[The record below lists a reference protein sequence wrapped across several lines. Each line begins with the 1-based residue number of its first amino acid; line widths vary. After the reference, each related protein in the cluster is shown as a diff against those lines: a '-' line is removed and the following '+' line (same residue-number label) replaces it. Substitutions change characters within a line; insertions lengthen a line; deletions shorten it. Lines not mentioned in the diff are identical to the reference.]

1 MKINIRDI
9 TKIPNL
15 LSLLRIILIPVF
27 VIVFLWEN
35 GEIRYNIDIGEEAN
49 GYVIAAA
56 IVVLSG
62 LTDAADGFIARRFN
76 MITDLG
82 KVLDPFADK
91 LTQAAVVVCLFFR
104 YKEIWELIA
113 VLLALIVVKEITML
127 VMGML
132 FLKKGQ
138 DLGGA
143 KWFGKLAT
151 IVFYVLVIIL
161 LGAPYL
167 STSAAFVMILVMLGF
182 TALAFALYLREYYR
196 LWRVSKELPEPNGK
210 D

>member
-1 MKINIRDI
+1 MNINIRDI
-9 TKIPNL
+9 TKLPNI
-15 LSLLRIILIPVF
+15 LSLIRILLIPVF
-27 VIVFLWEN
+27 VVVFLWEN
-35 GEIRYNIDIGEEAN
+35 GEIRYTIDIGKEAN
-49 GYVIAAA
+49 GYIIAAA

-91 LTQAAVVVCLFFR
+91 LTQAAVIVCLFFR
-104 YKEIWELIA
+104 YREIWTLIA
-113 VLLALIVVKEITML
+113 SLLVLIVIKEITML
-127 VMGML
+127 VMGVH

-151 IVFYVLVIIL
+151 IMFYVLVIIL
-161 LGAPYL
+161 LGAPSL
-167 STSAAFVMILVMLGF
+167 STIAAVIMVCVMIVF
-182 TALAFALYLREYYR
+182 TTLAFALYLREYYR
-196 LWRVSKELPEPNGK
+196 MWRERMAERK